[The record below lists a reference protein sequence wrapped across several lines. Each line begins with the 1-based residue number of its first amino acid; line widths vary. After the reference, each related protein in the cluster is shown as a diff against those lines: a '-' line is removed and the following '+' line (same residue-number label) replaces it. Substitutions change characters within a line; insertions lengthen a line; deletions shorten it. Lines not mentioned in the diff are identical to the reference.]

1 MAHTSRHAWRCAV
14 TVAFL
19 IATVGLVPTSIL
31 AKPDA
36 SLEALTHRLQ
46 SLAAAHERGDSA
58 AMADLL
64 AVAEQRRKRLAE
76 LADTDPAAVLE
87 NALPTEAL
95 AGMPPGIRAKL
106 EREVAVEGRLQVL
119 YEDGQGWSRLRHVVR
134 DARGKRRSIHF
145 AEQPPDLL
153 TGDRV
158 RVRGVEV
165 PLQGGKES
173 GAVVAFCC
181 SGNAGVE
188 MLAAAALPNTFGEQ
202 RTAVL
207 LVRFQ
212 NSTTEGWT
220 PDEARQILFGAGG
233 GSEFFQEA
241 SYGSAWLAGDVFG
254 TYTLPIDETCTVW
267 SDLSP
272 AAQAAAAAAGVNLS
286 RYTRIVYA
294 FPRITSLGCG
304 FAAAGT
310 IGGDPSEAWINGIQT
325 AGVVAH
331 ELGHNFGL
339 SHAHNLD
346 CGGTTLGSTCTSGE
360 YGDFADTMGGNRGHF
375 NSFGKLRLGW
385 LAPEEVP
392 VVRSDGTYAIAA
404 YETAPG
410 SLPKALR
417 IPKGTDPTTGLPV
430 YYFLEYRQ
438 PLGWDAFLAAWS
450 RSNITSGVI
459 VRIGTE
465 GVPNSSYVLDMTPGS
480 DTSYSY
486 DWRDSA
492 LAFGGSYEDAE
503 SGVTVNAQSGDGTQA
518 WVAVSFAAGALPN
531 TPPHAVDDSFAT
543 AQDTPATLAVLGNDW
558 DPDQDPLRVASASAP
573 ARGSVQV
580 NADGTVTYTPASG
593 YKGSDSFT
601 YTASDGSASDSAQV
615 VVQVGS
621 KAGGG
626 SRPPRR

>member
-1 MAHTSRHAWRCAV
+1 
-14 TVAFL
+14 
-19 IATVGLVPTSIL
+19 
-31 AKPDA
+31 
-36 SLEALTHRLQ
+36 
-46 SLAAAHERGDSA
+46 
-58 AMADLL
+58 
-64 AVAEQRRKRLAE
+64 
-76 LADTDPAAVLE
+76 
-87 NALPTEAL
+87 
-95 AGMPPGIRAKL
+95 
-106 EREVAVEGRLQVL
+106 
-119 YEDGQGWSRLRHVVR
+119 
-134 DARGKRRSIHF
+134 
-145 AEQPPDLL
+145 
-153 TGDRV
+153 
-158 RVRGVEV
+158 
-165 PLQGGKES
+165 
-173 GAVVAFCC
+173 
-181 SGNAGVE
+181 
-188 MLAAAALPNTFGEQ
+188 
-202 RTAVL
+202 
-207 LVRFQ
+207 
-212 NSTTEGWT
+212 
-220 PDEARQILFGAGG
+220 
-233 GSEFFQEA
+233 
-241 SYGSAWLAGDVFG
+241 
-254 TYTLPIDETCTVW
+254 
-267 SDLSP
+267 
-272 AAQAAAAAAGVNLS
+272 
-286 RYTRIVYA
+286 
-294 FPRITSLGCG
+294 
-304 FAAAGT
+304 
-310 IGGDPSEAWINGIQT
+310 
-325 AGVVAH
+325 
-331 ELGHNFGL
+331 
-339 SHAHNLD
+339 
-346 CGGTTLGSTCTSGE
+346 
-360 YGDFADTMGGNRGHF
+360 
-375 NSFGKLRLGW
+375 
-385 LAPEEVP
+385 VP